1 MKIVIGR
8 KRERRGEREKR
19 ERERKERERRE
30 RVRGEIGI
38 KIYREIGVSKET
50 KYRKHREEY
59 FNEEL
64 T

>member
-1 MKIVIGR
+1 MKIVIG
-8 KRERRGEREKR
+8 KKR
-19 ERERKERERRE
+19 ERERERERE
-30 RVRGEIGI
+30 GIGI

-59 FNEEL
+59 FKEDL

>member
-8 KRERRGEREKR
+8 KREREKR
-19 ERERKERERRE
+19 ER
-30 RVRGEIGI
+30 GGIGI
-38 KIYREIGVSKET
+38 GINIYREIGVSKET

-59 FNEEL
+59 FKEEL